1 MIFYIVINKRK
12 MSPPPLIEGD
22 YIQFTKYEYDNAD
35 EEYIEDTYHGEIYEV
50 VRDNMGH
57 LLLYRVFVKEKKGQK
72 MDVKPTEIKRQIS
85 KESFWYGFTP
95 DRGYYIN
102 RRFHLPQLELP
113 SSDPMRQLDGKH
125 SRRKRKSPKK
135 RSKRSK
141 KINYN
146 KWTSCET
153 CKTCSKCKAKFAK
166 MGQTMWDDF
175 PKIGW
180 LWKRSRKNKA

>member
-1 MIFYIVINKRK
+1 
-12 MSPPPLIEGD
+12 MSPPPLMKGD
-22 YIQFTKYEYDNAD
+22 FIQFTKYGFDNID
-35 EEYIEDTYHGEIYEV
+35 NEYIEDTFHGEIYEV
-50 VRDNMGH
+50 GNDTGSP
-57 LLLYRVFVKEKKGQK
+57 YRVFVKEKRGAK
-72 MDVKPTEIKRQIS
+72 MDVKLAEIKHQIS
-85 KESFWYGFTP
+85 KEKFWAGFTP
-95 DRGYYIN
+95 NPEYYIN

-113 SSDPMRQLDGKH
+113 SSDPMRHLDGKR
-125 SRRKRKSPKK
+125 SRRKPKSPKK

-141 KINYN
+141 KFNYS